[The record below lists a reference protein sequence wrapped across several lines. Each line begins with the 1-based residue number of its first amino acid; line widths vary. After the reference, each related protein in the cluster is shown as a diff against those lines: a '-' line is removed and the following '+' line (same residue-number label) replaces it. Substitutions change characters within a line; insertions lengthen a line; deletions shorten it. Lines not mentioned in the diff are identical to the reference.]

1 MKRGKGSTF
10 LSLRVGGEDI
20 SKPRK
25 FLGYTSGKLED
36 FISGMRLLQGSRGKV
51 SIGLN
56 NWFSSS
62 KSVLEF
68 SREPEPTRCTYIP
81 E

>member
-1 MKRGKGSTF
+1 M
-10 LSLRVGGEDI
+10 RVGGEGI

-36 FISGMRLLQGSRGKV
+36 FISGMKLFLESRGKV
-51 SIGLN
+51 SIGLK
-56 NWFSSS
+56 NWFSRS
-62 KSVLEF
+62 KSVLESF
-68 SREPEPTRCTYIP
+68 REPEPTRCTYIL